1 MANVVQGQLNAEG
14 KRFGIVVSRFN
25 EFITKRLLEGALDCI
40 HRHGGEDKN
49 IDVVW
54 VPGSFEIPNI
64 ALKMAQ
70 SQKYDAVVCL
80 AAIIR
85 GGTVHFEYIASEVTK
100 GIVFL
105 TLGHLYID
113 DGRSV
118 GCVESASHGAG
129 EHIEIGNVLHD
140 FGGCSQAYDDRDFRP
155 RQGRNS
161 EGAG

>member
-54 VPGSFEIPNI
+54 VPGSFEIPSI

-80 AAIIR
+80 AAVIR
-85 GGTVHFEYIASEVTK
+85 GGTVHFEYIASQVTK
-100 GIVFL
+100 GIAQVGLQTGVPTIYGVL
-105 TLGHLYID
+105 TCETIEEAVERAGTKLGNKGWQAALNGIELAD
-113 DGRSV
+113 LV
-118 GCVESASHGAG
+118 GKL
-129 EHIEIGNVLHD
+129 NT
-140 FGGCSQAYDDRDFRP
+140 
-155 RQGRNS
+155 
-161 EGAG
+161 